1 MSKAFVLFATYT
13 IIKMK
18 QNRITICTAYDNT
31 ILHTTY
37 TKPNAENV
45 NGLCVTTLKI
55 KTALCP
61 SVNLGDCVD
70 PLYDKYGNVAH
81 LSVTPKK

>member
-1 MSKAFVLFATYT
+1 MYT
-13 IIKMK
+13 IIGIE
-18 QNRITICTAYDNT
+18 NRKGVYERTTYDNT

-37 TKPNAENV
+37 TKSNAENV
-45 NGLCVTTLKI
+45 NGLCVTTLKV

-61 SVNLGDCVD
+61 SVAVGDSVD

>member
-1 MSKAFVLFATYT
+1 MYT
-13 IIKMK
+13 IIGIE
-18 QNRITICTAYDNT
+18 NRKGVYEGTAYDNT

-70 PLYDKYGNVAH
+70 PLYNKYGDVAH
-81 LSVTPKK
+81 LSVTPVKK

>member
-1 MSKAFVLFATYT
+1 MYT
-13 IIKMK
+13 IIGIEK
-18 QNRITICTAYDNT
+18 REGVYEGTAYNNT

-37 TKPNAENV
+37 KKENAENV
-45 NGLCVTTLKI
+45 NGLCVSTLKI
-55 KTALCP
+55 KTAICP
-61 SVNLGDCVD
+61 PVAIGDSVD

>member
-1 MSKAFVLFATYT
+1 MYT
-13 IIKMK
+13 IIGIEKRNGVYEGK
-18 QNRITICTAYDNT
+18 AYDNT

-37 TKPNAENV
+37 KKEQSGSCE
-45 NGLCVTTLKI
+45 GLCVATLKI

-61 SVNLGDCVD
+61 ALKLGDSVD

-81 LSVTPKK
+81 LAVASVEK